1 MTLMITVS
9 YHDPGQDDQEVLI
22 MTKFMRLIGRIYVL
36 KGGSVERLFDA
47 DRASAFHRR
56 CVTLEDLMSCGDPSR
71 AA

>member
-1 MTLMITVS
+1 
-9 YHDPGQDDQEVLI
+9 